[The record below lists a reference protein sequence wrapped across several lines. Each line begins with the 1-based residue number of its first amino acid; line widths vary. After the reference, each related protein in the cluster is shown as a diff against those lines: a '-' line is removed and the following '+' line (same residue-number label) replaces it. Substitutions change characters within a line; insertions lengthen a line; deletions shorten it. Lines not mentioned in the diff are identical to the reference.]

1 MWHSW
6 CFRNNSNPSKLP
18 NRNSQLLLLELTC
31 SVIWLYYFT
40 SLNSSRR
47 SSIISA
53 IGNTNYVL
61 NRGLCNSFA
70 TCLSSTVQTARVWA
84 VAVSSQ
90 SNMTDKLQDLNGH
103 KCGRLRVWGRH
114 FSEIVRNKFTFRNS
128 LDCVLFVFFFS
139 LFYSS
144 TSTYV
149 QPLTE
154 MSTRNI
160 FWMLQKSG
168 AEGWQ
173 PYHHPVPLSWNLGT
187 LTSWNPLGHSRPV
200 TGLLYLYLYFNLRNL
215 SFSSAK
221 LCAERN
227 ENI

>member
-6 CFRNNSNPSKLP
+6 CFGNNFNASKLP

-70 TCLSSTVQTARVWA
+70 TCWSSTVQRARVWA
-84 VAVSSQ
+84 VAVSSH
-90 SNMTDKLQDLNGH
+90 SDMTDKWQGLNGH
-103 KCGRLRVWGRH
+103 KCGRLRVWGRY

-128 LDCVLFVFFFS
+128 LDWVLFVSFS
-139 LFYSS
+139 VFYSS
-144 TSTYV
+144 TSTYITYPSLRQNSAQKETKTFKLLSTPTLFRDVPCFAAIRNDCEVNTSCSMSVSLQWNNILV
-149 QPLTE
+149 QNSPTH
-154 MSTRNI
+154 
-160 FWMLQKSG
+160 
-168 AEGWQ
+168 
-173 PYHHPVPLSWNLGT
+173 YHLASDLET
-187 LTSWNPLGHSRPV
+187 D
-200 TGLLYLYLYFNLRNL
+200 
-215 SFSSAK
+215 
-221 LCAERN
+221 
-227 ENI
+227 